1 VYDKT
6 VRRRRLVL
14 GLLVAS
20 SLILLTVYFGESAG
34 GGLHAIQRGAVEIV
48 SPVQDVAS
56 RALKP
61 ARDLVGWFGDTFRA
75 KGDVKKLR
83 TERDALRDRLVAQT
97 AAIRANGELSAVE
110 DLMRRT
116 ELTDAGPVG
125 ARVTAYDPS
134 LWYSQV
140 QINKGSS
147 DGVAVNQPVIN
158 GEGLVGVV
166 SFVSSGTST
175 VRLLTDHNTAVSASV
190 AESGVRG
197 VVRPEAGRPNELV
210 LDYTEGR
217 RDRIEKGQTVVTAG
231 TRANTAGRGSLFP
244 RNLPIGRVT
253 RVEDGGTDDQTVHLV
268 PFVELRRVDNV
279 QVLTKVEGAPTP

>member
-1 VYDKT
+1 MYDKT

-75 KGDVKKLR
+75 KGDVKRLR

-97 AAIRANGELSAVE
+97 AAIRENGELQAVE
-110 DLMRRT
+110 DLMRRA
-116 ELTDAGPVG
+116 ELTDTAPVR
-125 ARVTAYDPS
+125 ARVTGYDPS

-140 QINKGSS
+140 QISKGAG
-147 DGVAVNQPVIN
+147 DGVRVDQPVIS
-158 GEGLVGVV
+158 GSGLVGVV
-166 SFVSSGTST
+166 SFVSSGSAT
-175 VRLLTDHNTAVSASV
+175 VRLLTDHNTGVTATI

-210 LDYTEGR
+210 LDYTDK
-217 RDRIEKGQTVVTAG
+217 RDHVDKGQTVVTAG
-231 TRANTAGRGSLFP
+231 TRTSTADSGSLYP
-244 RNLPIGRVT
+244 RNIPIGVVT
-253 RVEDGGTDDQTVHLV
+253 RVEDPGTDDQTVHLR
-268 PFVELRRVDNV
+268 PFVDLRRVDNV
-279 QVLTKVEGAPTP
+279 QVLTKVGDAPGP